1 MVARFSGW
9 LHRASR
15 GWVTLAAAVLF
26 LVFTPLV
33 LPDQAARFEA
43 VAGSGPSPDQSLFYT
58 PAGLYRMAESFGAAG
73 RAAYVRARWTFD
85 VVWPLVYTGALA
97 TAISWLARRAF
108 APGARARLL
117 NLVPVAG
124 MVLDFGENICAS
136 LVIGRYPAAT
146 PVADVLATVFTPL
159 KWLFV
164 GGSFVVLA
172 AVAAIALARRR
183 QRRGAPA

>member
-1 MVARFSGW
+1 MLAQLSRW

-15 GWVTLAAAVLF
+15 GWVTLAAAILF

-58 PAGLYRMAESFGAAG
+58 PADLYRMAESFGAAG

-97 TAISWLARRAF
+97 TAISWLARKAF
-108 APGARARLL
+108 TRGSRGRLL

-124 MVLDFGENICAS
+124 MALDFGENICTS

-146 PVADVLATVFTPL
+146 PVVDVLATVFTPL

-164 GGSFVVLA
+164 GGSFVVLVGV
-172 AVAAIALARRR
+172 AVIALARALRR
-183 QRRGAPA
+183 NKEPA